1 MESMGLVLELIYP
14 HQREKRSRE
23 REGVNYRKS
32 RDGYWD
38 CSSDHVNYD
47 ALAAASPS
55 TSECWHALLPEP
67 PCLGPAE
74 KDCMQMIYHPSHSYR
89 YVIG

>member
-1 MESMGLVLELIYP
+1 MGFVNELIYR
-14 HQREKRSRE
+14 HRREKRSRELEEITLFDGRE

-32 RDGYWD
+32 RDGYGD

-47 ALAAASPS
+47 ALAAASPF
-55 TSECWHALLPEP
+55 TSECCHALLPEP

-74 KDCMQMIYHPSHSYR
+74 KDCK
-89 YVIG
+89 

>member
-1 MESMGLVLELIYP
+1 MRQDRDPDSYP
-14 HQREKRSRE
+14 STTSGRPFLSKEKVGWE

-32 RDGYWD
+32 RDGYGD

-47 ALAAASPS
+47 ALAAASPF
-55 TSECWHALLPEP
+55 TSECCHALLPEP

-74 KDCMQMIYHPSHSYR
+74 KDCK
-89 YVIG
+89 